1 MGSSYSVTF
10 RKKKKVYPLEKII
23 TVKEKEEVVERKDII
38 CVREGYNNTSLEK
51 K

>member
-1 MGSSYSVTF
+1 MGSSYSISF
-10 RKKKKVYPLEKII
+10 RKKKIHPLDKII
-23 TVKEKEEVVERKDII
+23 TVKEKEDVVERKDII